1 MDNHICEASSFSW
14 LVEIQTVCMEI
25 FSTFNWGKNYENFLQ
40 ICEDLYVQIKR
51 LTNFQMTRFA
61 NSVRFVFINLRIDY
75 SAVRLA
81 LVNVIASKE
90 NSSAVKGRSK
100 AEEAKCVLR
109 KINSWVF
116 CLSLSGCA
124 DIYNVY
130 GIFSNICQEVN
141 LLPHERLDRVQNVIA
156 IFLKMMKALD
166 HSDCPGKC
174 LWPRYHADLLKME
187 SQKIF
192 MGSEVK
198 HTNIGTVRQ
207 TRLHSVDSQVSAA
220 DGNRMVK
227 ERLSTLTWRLHRK

>member
-1 MDNHICEASSFSW
+1 
-14 LVEIQTVCMEI
+14 
-25 FSTFNWGKNYENFLQ
+25 
-40 ICEDLYVQIKR
+40 
-51 LTNFQMTRFA
+51 MTRFA

-90 NSSAVKGRSK
+90 NSSAVKDRSK
-100 AEEAKCVLR
+100 VEEAKSILR

-124 DIYNVY
+124 DIYNVNV
-130 GIFSNICQEVN
+130 ISNICQEVN
-141 LLPHERLDRVQNVIA
+141 FLAHERLGRVQDVIA

-192 MGSEVK
+192 MSSEVRY
-198 HTNIGTVRQ
+198 TDIGTVRQ
-207 TRLHSVDSQVSAA
+207 IRLHSVDS
-220 DGNRMVK
+220 
-227 ERLSTLTWRLHRK
+227 

>member
-1 MDNHICEASSFSW
+1 MN
-14 LVEIQTVCMEI
+14 
-25 FSTFNWGKNYENFLQ
+25 K
-40 ICEDLYVQIKR
+40 
-51 LTNFQMTRFA
+51 LTKFQMTRFA
-61 NSVRFVFINLRIDY
+61 SSVRFVCINFHVDY

-90 NSSAVKGRSK
+90 NSSAVKDRSK
-100 AEEAKCVLR
+100 VEEAKSILR

-124 DIYNVY
+124 DIYNVNV
-130 GIFSNICQEVN
+130 ISNICQEVN
-141 LLPHERLDRVQNVIA
+141 FLAHELLGRVQDVIA

-187 SQKIF
+187 SQKTF

-198 HTNIGTVRQ
+198 YTNIGTVRQ
-207 TRLHSVDSQVSAA
+207 TKLHSVDAQVSAA
-220 DGNRMVK
+220 DGIGMVK
-227 ERLSTLTWRLHRK
+227 ERLSTLTWRLHNDLANEVLMTVQKKCSKIVE

>member
-1 MDNHICEASSFSW
+1 MKKLA
-14 LVEIQTVCMEI
+14 
-25 FSTFNWGKNYENFLQ
+25 
-40 ICEDLYVQIKR
+40 
-51 LTNFQMTRFA
+51 NFQMTRFA
-61 NSVRFVFINLRIDY
+61 NRVRFLFINLRIDY
-75 SAVRLA
+75 LAVQLA
-81 LVNVIASKE
+81 LVNIIANKE
-90 NSSAVKGRSK
+90 DNSAVKDRSK

-116 CLSLSGCA
+116 CLSFSGCA

-187 SQKIF
+187 SQKTF

-198 HTNIGTVRQ
+198 YTNIGTVRQ
-207 TRLHSVDSQVSAA
+207 TRLHSVDAQVSAA
-220 DGNRMVK
+220 DGIGMAK
-227 ERLSTLTWRLHRK
+227 ERLSTLTWRLHNDLANEVLMTVQKKCSKIVE